1 MVSGE
6 AFCWEA
12 RWEVVSEA
20 VTGEIA
26 AEGVLMEE
34 EEATAEEEEEETKTP
49 INLAIFSSP
58 FPLSSSKTSPRSSQ
72 TALGFGTRFALYFY

>member
-1 MVSGE
+1 MGSEE

-34 EEATAEEEEEETKTP
+34 EEATAEEEEETETSL
-49 INLAIFSSP
+49 NLAIFSSL
-58 FPLSSSKTSPRSSQ
+58 FPLSSSKSSPRSSQ
-72 TALGFGTRFALYFY
+72 AALGFGTRSALYFY

>member
-1 MVSGE
+1 MASEE

-20 VTGEIA
+20 VTGETA

-34 EEATAEEEEEETKTP
+34 EEATAEEEEEETETSL
-49 INLAIFSSP
+49 NLAIFSSRSP
-58 FPLSSSKTSPRSSQ
+58 FPRRSPLPVLLKLHLASD
-72 TALGFGTRFALYFY
+72 LDCL